1 MSSRQPSLI
10 VVSGPTA
17 SGKSTLWHRLVQRP
31 EVEFSVSAT
40 TRAPRSGEKDG
51 YDYHFVDEARFRR
64 WVEEGAF
71 LEWAEVHGKLYGTLR
86 EHVVAAL
93 ERGHDI
99 VLEIDVQGARQLA
112 ACGLPLVSIFVKPP
126 SLAILKQR
134 LRDRGTETE
143 EQMARRL
150 SIVEKEMGFAA
161 DYQHQVVNDDFARL
175 EAEVN
180 ALLGYEALPE
190 PENANGGE
198 A

>member
-1 MSSRQPSLI
+1 MSSSSGRLI

-31 EVEFSVSAT
+31 DVEFSVSAT
-40 TRAPRSGEKDG
+40 TRAPRPGEKDG
-51 YDYHFVDEARFRR
+51 YDYHFVAEDRFRR

-86 EHVVAAL
+86 AHIEEAL
-93 ERGHDI
+93 ARGHDI

-112 ACGLPLVSIFVKPP
+112 DCGLPMISIFVLPP
-126 SLAILKQR
+126 SLEILKQR

-150 SIVEKEMGFAA
+150 SIVEKEMGFAG
-161 DYQHQVVNDDFARL
+161 DYMHQVVNDDFPRL

-180 ALLGYEALPE
+180 ALLGYGALKE
-190 PENANGGE
+190 SNGE
-198 A
+198 SA